1 MTKNLNIYKLHRNAY
16 KLLSSIKTDS
26 SSSPVI
32 IDSAFFDSFTGNV
45 AFDRPY
51 ENRRFRG
58 SRLKFSST
66 LSLGFDAESFFLKLQ
81 GHLKEKGLDVSLFAI
96 SVLPFF
102 NPLKICTGYRVC
114 GLLELDKQIDT
125 SCPMYFSPPG
135 FIVAYTGFG
144 DSRLPLS
151 SHLTRLIV
159 SNQRNAHL
167 HGWFYIT
174 PGWLSNE
181 QTSQLMW
188 ASAVTKNME
197 FMFELVGLNII
208 SGLGPV
214 VHVHPSCLT
223 LKTFDVLYAFSVF
236 RKESEV
242 KLDHWLSQDNS
253 LSKSILLSEND
264 SLITSLYVKT
274 KEYDSLE
281 SKLFQLK
288 QYVPKEC
295 ISWSL

>member
-1 MTKNLNIYKLHRNAY
+1 MPNRSIYKLHRNAY
-16 KLLSSIKTDS
+16 KLLPFIKTDS
-26 SSSPVI
+26 SGSPVI
-32 IDSAFFDSFTGNV
+32 MDSAFFDSFIGNV
-45 AFDRPY
+45 AFD
-51 ENRRFRG
+51 RRFRG
-58 SRLKFSST
+58 SRLKFCLT
-66 LSLGFDAESFFLKLQ
+66 LSLGFDAESFFLKLK

-114 GLLELDKQIDT
+114 GLLELDKKIDT
-125 SCPMYFSPPG
+125 YCPLYFSPPG
-135 FIVAYTGFG
+135 FIVAYAGFG

-159 SNQRNAHL
+159 SHQRNAHY

-188 ASAVTKNME
+188 ASAVTKTMQ

-214 VHVHPSCLT
+214 VHVHPSSLT
-223 LKTFDVLYAFSVF
+223 LKTFDLLYAFSIF
-236 RKESEV
+236 RKDSEV

-264 SLITSLYVKT
+264 SLITSLYVKN
-274 KEYDSLE
+274 KEFDSLE
-281 SKLFQLK
+281 SKLFELK